1 MENEIIENEESKE
14 IVEKVDTEPVVAP
27 AETENNDN
35 KTEVK
40 VVLPEKSKVGSVFH
54 KIIFT
59 VFAVALFAAVWTIC
73 DKIKDYG
80 LDIALIRSVG
90 GKTLDE
96 AYYAAVGRI
105 YMYVADF
112 IKVLT
117 AGISGIILC
126 ITYK

>member
-1 MENEIIENEESKE
+1 MIESEETKE
-14 IVEKVDTEPVVAP
+14 VVSAVETTP
-27 AETENNDN
+27 AEHV
-35 KTEVK
+35 EVK
-40 VVLPEKSKVGSVFH
+40 HEASNAIPEVNVVLPKKSKVGSVVH
-54 KIIFT
+54 KLIFT
-59 VFAVALFAAVWTIC
+59 IVAVALFASVWTIC

-96 AYYAAVGRI
+96 AYYAAVGKI
-105 YMYVADF
+105 YMYLAGF

-126 ITYK
+126 ITYKD

>member
-14 IVEKVDTEPVVAP
+14 IVEKVVTEPVVAP
-27 AETENNDN
+27 AKTENND

-96 AYYAAVGRI
+96 AYYAAVGKI
-105 YMYVADF
+105 YMYMADF

-126 ITYK
+126 IAYK